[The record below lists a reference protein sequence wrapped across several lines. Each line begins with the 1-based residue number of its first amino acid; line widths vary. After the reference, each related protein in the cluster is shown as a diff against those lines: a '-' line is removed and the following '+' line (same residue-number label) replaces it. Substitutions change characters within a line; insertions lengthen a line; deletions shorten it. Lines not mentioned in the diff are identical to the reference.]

1 MSKPPVFALV
11 VGLVAV
17 AFLTQASAQ
26 DKLTA
31 PPYLVSG
38 SNHVL
43 VGVTWDEAVVREM
56 LPPGVE
62 PAADMS
68 GGINI
73 YHTGNGYGIGS
84 YQSSYFWVNLEGVDS
99 ADGTKGRWIL
109 QGVYGPAD
117 QTSAALRVFYG
128 WPVRNGTAR
137 HEPTNDGLRAF
148 GTVNGNDFVA
158 VEIKGKPDTCH
169 PVAGTLNYLAED
181 NDSGAVA
188 VNQIPYIGDFCEAEP
203 VSVEVMAP
211 AGDPFAKFK
220 PASVT
225 WAGQFKNGTFAF
237 SRPLPMP

>member
-1 MSKPPVFALV
+1 MSRPSLFAFV
-11 VGLVAV
+11 AGLVAA
-17 AFLTQASAQ
+17 AFFTQTSAQ
-26 DKLTA
+26 ERLAA

-38 SNHVL
+38 TNHVI

-68 GGINI
+68 GGINT
-73 YHTGNGYGIGS
+73 YYTGSGYGIGP
-84 YQSSYFWVNLEGVDS
+84 YQSSYFYVNLEGVDS
-99 ADGTKGRWIL
+99 ADGSKGRWIL
-109 QGVYGPAD
+109 QGVYGPND
-117 QTSAALRVFYG
+117 QTSAALRVFLG
-128 WPVRNGTAR
+128 LPVRNGTAR
-137 HEPTNDGLRAF
+137 HESTPDGMRAF

-169 PVAGTLNYLAED
+169 PVAGTLNYVSQD
-181 NDSGAVA
+181 NDSRALSVT
-188 VNQIPYIGDFCEAEP
+188 QIPYVGDFCEADP
-203 VSVEVMAP
+203 VSVEVTAP

-225 WAGQFKNGTFAF
+225 WAGEFKNGNFAF